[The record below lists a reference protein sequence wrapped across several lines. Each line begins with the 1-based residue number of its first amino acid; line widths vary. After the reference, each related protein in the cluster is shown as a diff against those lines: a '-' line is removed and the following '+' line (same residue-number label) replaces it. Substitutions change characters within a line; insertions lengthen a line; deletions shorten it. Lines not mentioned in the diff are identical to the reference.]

1 MGYILSYIA
10 FEIKN
15 EYYDQ
20 QYQIIPQ
27 VQEIHGQYTGQQRI
41 QEIFSWGMDGKGTQ
55 PFIYPGNEGEKGN

>member
-41 QEIFSWGMDGKGTQ
+41 QEIFS
-55 PFIYPGNEGEKGN
+55 